1 MMLHETLV
9 PRPNVLDITQPIF
22 RPCRHHH
29 YTTAVPAA
37 FRPSNVTSTRSAPA
51 LHTSLKMSTSV
62 VDLQRSIILDSIRA
76 ISQDDWKVLVLDDRS
91 RKLVTNVTKEDD
103 ILNANIINIEY
114 LEDRRQT
121 QSTTDAIY
129 LLSPLPHVVEA
140 LKADLN
146 RRRYRRGFL
155 IWTFPL
161 SRQLHDEIFR
171 SESRQR
177 LIADSRSLDIDYY
190 PRESHVVTFREPW
203 SFYALFHPACD
214 TLVKNHLDSLTA
226 KIVSL
231 CVSLGEYPIVKY
243 YRPKN
248 PRHEASVLCSHLA
261 SFVQGAL
268 DNYAGANRDTFPPQ
282 STRPRGYLFIT
293 DRSMDLMA
301 PLVHELTYQAM
312 AMDVLPMQDDDE
324 KVTYR
329 NTIRRGQPDQ
339 EEKDIELNDND
350 KLWVEHRHMHMKD
363 LLVQLSEAFKKFQAK
378 NPQFADTDG
387 AKVSVNTIKDMLAGL
402 PEFQEGKEAF
412 SLHIDMAE
420 KCAKVFQDHKILDLS
435 SVEQSLATGMDEDN
449 KKPRN
454 LADQLVR
461 LLDDD
466 SVVHEDRLR
475 LLLMYIIYRNGV
487 LGGDIEKLRC
497 HGQLSPM
504 DGEIVYNL
512 DMLGAR
518 VQRQLKDESPIPA
531 PLFAPRMVNNVGQE
545 EVSLS
550 RFEPAVRFMLE
561 EQCQGTLDANT
572 FPAVKPHLDT
582 QNPAMTMSQTS
593 LRNAGKPTWASN
605 RTQSGKPRQRL
616 IVFMAGGA
624 TYSEARACYEI
635 SHQFGK
641 DVFLASTHMQTPK
654 TYLRQVSLLSAGRKQ
669 LGLPADGARPQM
681 PAWMSDAPPQD
692 LAPKP
697 PQQQQPSHSTSHLPS
712 RPQAPPNGRPP
723 TEAMN
728 RMNLGPPSSNPA
740 RAPSPQRLATKA
752 TPVSNFRPPE
762 ESSGKLKKEKKEKH
776 GLFHRKDKKDK
787 Y

>member
-1 MMLHETLV
+1 MG
-9 PRPNVLDITQPIF
+9 
-22 RPCRHHH
+22 
-29 YTTAVPAA
+29 
-37 FRPSNVTSTRSAPA
+37 TSIIE
-51 LHTSLKMSTSV
+51 
-62 VDLQRSIILDSIRA
+62 LQRQIILENIRA
-76 ISQDDWKVLVLDDRS
+76 ISADDWKVLVLDERS

-103 ILNANIINIEY
+103 ILNANIINIEN

-146 RRRYRRGFL
+146 RKRYRKGFL
-155 IWTFPL
+155 VWTSHLP
-161 SRQLHDEIFR
+161 RPLHDEIFR

-177 LIADSRSLDIDYY
+177 LVADSRSMDIDYY
-190 PRESHVVTFREPW
+190 PRESHMVTFREPW
-203 SFYALFHPACD
+203 SFHALFHPACD

-226 KIVSL
+226 KIVSV

-243 YRPKN
+243 FRPKK

-268 DNYAGANRDTFPPQ
+268 DNYAGAHRDRFPPP

-312 AMDVLPMQDDDE
+312 AMDVLPVQDDDE

-329 NTIRRGQPDQ
+329 NTIKRGQPDQ
-339 EEKDIELNDND
+339 EEKDIELNEGD

-363 LLVQLSEAFKKFQAK
+363 LLVQLSEAFKRFQAK
-378 NPQFADTDG
+378 NPQFADNDG

-420 KCAKVFQDHKILDLS
+420 RCAKLFQDHKLLDLT

-466 SVVHEDRLR
+466 SIVHEDRLR
-475 LLLMYIIYRNGV
+475 LLIMYVVYRNGI

-504 DGEIVYNL
+504 DGEILYNL
-512 DMLGAR
+512 EMLGAR
-518 VQRQLKDESPIPA
+518 TQRQLKDESPIPP
-531 PLFAPRMVNNVGQE
+531 PLFPPRMSNNVGLE

-550 RFEPAVRFMLE
+550 RFEPALRYMLE
-561 EQCQGTLDANT
+561 EQCQGTLDPAL
-572 FPAVKPHLDT
+572 FPPVKPHLDA
-582 QNPAMTMSQTS
+582 QNPAGAMSQTS
-593 LRNAGKPTWASN
+593 LRNAGKPTWASS
-605 RTQSGKPRQRL
+605 RAQSNKPRQRL

-624 TYSEARACYEI
+624 TYSEARACYEV

-641 DVFLASTHMQTPK
+641 DVILATTHMQTPK

-669 LGLPADGARPQM
+669 LNLPQDRARPQM
-681 PAWMSDAPPQD
+681 PAWMSDKPPEE

-697 PQQQQPSHSTSHLPS
+697 PQHSQSAQHSQGHLPS
-712 RPQAPPNGRPP
+712 RPQPGANGRPPDGRVPP
-723 TEAMN
+723 TEAMSK
-728 RMNLGPPSSNPA
+728 MSLGSQSSGGAPRPNNVPA
-740 RAPSPQRLATKA
+740 KQIPKSTFQ
-752 TPVSNFRPPE
+752 PPE

-776 GLFHRKDKKDK
+776 GLFHRKDKK
-787 Y
+787 